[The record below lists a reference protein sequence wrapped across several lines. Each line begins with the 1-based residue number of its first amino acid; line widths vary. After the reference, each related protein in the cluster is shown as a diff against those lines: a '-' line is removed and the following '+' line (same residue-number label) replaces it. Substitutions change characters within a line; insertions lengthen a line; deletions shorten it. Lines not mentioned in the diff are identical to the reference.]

1 MPFGSSWR
9 RRLRKASGALGLGKA
24 AGSAAMAGEWQ
35 ETTLGALGSF
45 RNGVNFNRS
54 QEGLGL
60 AVVKVKDFGERFFA
74 PRSGYDEL
82 DPNAIDITE
91 SQLLHDGDVV
101 IIRSNGNGNLLGRSL
116 YVREPAGPLTFS
128 GFCIR
133 FRPNSSEISP
143 GFAAYLIRSPFFRR
157 RFTAFGSGT
166 GIQNLSQE
174 ILGSVPVSLPPLPE
188 QRAIAHILGTLDD
201 KIELNRKMNETLEAM
216 ARAIFKSWFVD
227 FDPVRAKME
236 GRWRKG
242 ESLPGLPAHFWEDL
256 FPDRLVDSELGKIP
270 EGWEA
275 GVLGNDLAELVSGAR
290 PKGGA
295 VEEGIPSVGAENVIG
310 LGLYDFSKEKFIPHD
325 FFEQL
330 RERGAAIKLGDVLL
344 YKDGA
349 QIGRKTYF
357 DRGFPHAHC
366 AINEHCFI
374 LRLKHRWMQRYV
386 FFWLD
391 LPWITEEIVALNSN
405 SASAQPGINQA
416 GIRHLPL
423 LRAQDAVIQQ
433 FDHLAQSFLD
443 KIFENCHESRTLAA
457 IRDAL
462 LPKLLSGEICVKD
475 VKKIAEAHL

>member
-1 MPFGSSWR
+1 
-9 RRLRKASGALGLGKA
+9 
-24 AGSAAMAGEWQ
+24 MAGEWQ

-242 ESLPGLPAHFWEDL
+242 ESLPGLPVHLWDL

-270 EGWEA
+270 EGWRVSTIGAELTTLLGGTPSRVESKYWDGGTIPWINSGKANEFRIIEA
-275 GVLGNDLAELVSGAR
+275 SEFITQDGLNNSATKMLPERTTVIAITGATLGQVSLMEISACANQSVVGVPGTSTFPCEFVYFWVKENVAELVSSQT
-290 PKGGA
+290 GGA
-295 VEEGIPSVGAENVIG
+295 QQHINKNNVNALKLLCPS
-310 LGLYDFSKEKFIPHD
+310 
-325 FFEQL
+325 
-330 RERGAAIKLGDVLL
+330 RDVL
-344 YKDGA
+344 A
-349 QIGRKTYF
+349 AYF
-357 DRGFPHAHC
+357 
-366 AINEHCFI
+366 
-374 LRLKHRWMQRYV
+374 
-386 FFWLD
+386 
-391 LPWITEEIVALNSN
+391 EIVN
-405 SASAQPGINQA
+405 
-416 GIRHLPL
+416 PL
-423 LRAQDAVIQQ
+423 
-433 FDHLAQSFLD
+433 FDTI
-443 KIFENCHESRTLAA
+443 KTNCFESRTLAA
-457 IRDAL
+457 IRDVL
-462 LPKLLSGEICVKD
+462 LPKLLSGEIRVKD
-475 VKKIAEAHL
+475 AEKVLNKQSGILL

>member
-1 MPFGSSWR
+1 
-9 RRLRKASGALGLGKA
+9 
-24 AGSAAMAGEWQ
+24 MAGEWQ
-35 ETTLGALGSF
+35 TVRLGEVAEINPEAIDNNWHYSYIRYIDISSVGEGSIVEPPQWMGLLDAPS
-45 RNGVNFNRS
+45 RARRIVREGDMILSTVRPNRRS
-54 QEGLGL
+54 M
-60 AVVKVKDFGERFFA
+60 FFA
-74 PRSGYDEL
+74 SQPEPDWVVSTGFLVLRPRQEKIVPRYLYACVFDKSF
-82 DPNAIDITE
+82 TE
-91 SQLLHDGDVV
+91 YLVS
-101 IIRSNGNGNLLGRSL
+101 
-116 YVREPAGPLTFS
+116 REKG
-128 GFCIR
+128 
-133 FRPNSSEISP
+133 
-143 GFAAYLIRSPFFRR
+143 AAYP
-157 RFTAFGSGT
+157 
-166 GIQNLSQE
+166 
-174 ILGSVPVSLPPLPE
+174 SVLPEDIADAIIKLPPLPE

-242 ESLPGLPAHFWEDL
+242 ESLPGLPAHLWEL

-405 SASAQPGINQA
+405 SAQPGINQA

>member
-1 MPFGSSWR
+1 
-9 RRLRKASGALGLGKA
+9 
-24 AGSAAMAGEWQ
+24 MAGEIQ
-35 ETTLGALGSF
+35 QFGIEELIQDGALLVNDGYRAKNSELSRIGIPF
-45 RNGVNFNRS
+45 ARAGNINGGFHFDDADRVPPETLARVGLKRS
-54 QEGLGL
+54 
-60 AVVKVKDFGERFFA
+60 K
-74 PRSGYDEL
+74 P
-82 DPNAIDITE
+82 
-91 SQLLHDGDVV
+91 GDVV
-101 IIRSNGNGNLLGRSL
+101 FTSKGTVGRFAF
-116 YVREPAGPLTFS
+116 VRERTPEFVYSPQLCFWRSGNKNRINPRWLYYWMNGHEFFLQYKGVAGQTDMA
-128 GFCIR
+128 
-133 FRPNSSEISP
+133 E
-143 GFAAYLIRSPFFRR
+143 Y
-157 RFTAFGSGT
+157 
-166 GIQNLSQE
+166 
-174 ILGSVPVSLPPLPE
+174 VSLRDQRAMRITLPPLPK
-188 QRAIAHILGTLDD
+188 QKAIAHILGTLDD

-405 SASAQPGINQA
+405 SAQPGINQA

>member
-1 MPFGSSWR
+1 
-9 RRLRKASGALGLGKA
+9 
-24 AGSAAMAGEWQ
+24 
-35 ETTLGALGSF
+35 
-45 RNGVNFNRS
+45 
-54 QEGLGL
+54 
-60 AVVKVKDFGERFFA
+60 
-74 PRSGYDEL
+74 
-82 DPNAIDITE
+82 
-91 SQLLHDGDVV
+91 
-101 IIRSNGNGNLLGRSL
+101 
-116 YVREPAGPLTFS
+116 
-128 GFCIR
+128 
-133 FRPNSSEISP
+133 
-143 GFAAYLIRSPFFRR
+143 
-157 RFTAFGSGT
+157 
-166 GIQNLSQE
+166 
-174 ILGSVPVSLPPLPE
+174 
-188 QRAIAHILGTLDD
+188 
-201 KIELNRKMNETLEAM
+201 MNETLKAM

-242 ESLPGLPAHFWEDL
+242 ESLPGLPAHFWDL

-405 SASAQPGINQA
+405 SAQPGINQA